1 MITPVYFCKRTH
13 KFEHVD
19 DLDEVSDLIKDKE
32 NLVWIDLN
40 KPTSEELQKIAE
52 EFNFHHLAME
62 DASQQHQRPKVD
74 AYDNF
79 YFVVFYSLSIA
90 DDENKFKAT
99 EIDMFMGENFLVT
112 IHYEDVPALKEANK
126 RWMNNADQINRDIG
140 VLLYS
145 LLDTMVDNYFPVL
158 DNLID
163 QVEELE
169 DLIFEENKGHQRNYI
184 QTTLGIKR
192 NLINMRRIAAPERDL
207 LNVLTRRDSPIFSD
221 KTNIYFQDVYDHL
234 VRVTDSL
241 DSYRDLLSGALDAN
255 LAVISNDLN
264 KVMRTLTATSIILMT
279 NALIAGI
286 YGMNFENMPE
296 LKWEY
301 GYFGVLALMV
311 IITVSLYTFFK
322 RKNWY

>member
-13 KFEHVD
+13 KFENVD
-19 DLDEVSDLIKDKE
+19 DLDEVSELIKDKE

-40 KPTSEELQKIAE
+40 SPKEEELNKVAE
-52 EFNFHHLAME
+52 EFNFHPLAVE
-62 DASQQHQRPKVD
+62 DVMQQHQRPKVD
-74 AYDNF
+74 EYENF
-79 YFVVFYSLSIA
+79 YLVIFYALSISEG
-90 DDENKFKAT
+90 DTKFKAT

-112 IHYEDVPALKEANK
+112 VHYEEIPDLKEAKK
-126 RWMNNADQINRDIG
+126 RWQSNADQINRDIG

-145 LLDTMVDNYFPVL
+145 LLDSLVDNYFPVL

-169 DLIFEENKGHQRNYI
+169 DLIFEERKGPQRNYI

-192 NLINMRRIAAPERDL
+192 NLINMRRVVAPERDL
-207 LNVLTRRDSPIFSD
+207 LNILTRRDSPIFSE

-264 KVMRTLTATSIILMT
+264 KVMRTLTAASIILMT

-286 YGMNFENMPE
+286 YGMNFDNMPE
-296 LKWEY
+296 LKWQY
-301 GYFGVLALMV
+301 GYVYCLVLMV
-311 IITVSLYTFFK
+311 VVSIGLWRLFK
-322 RKNWY
+322 HLKWF

>member
-40 KPTSEELQKIAE
+40 KPTPEELQKIAE

>member
-1 MITPVYFCKRTH
+1 MITPVYFCKRSH

-19 DLDEVSDLIKDKE
+19 NLDEVSELLKDKE

-40 KPTSEELQKIAE
+40 KPSPEELGKIAE
-52 EFNFHHLAME
+52 EFNFHHLAIE

-74 AYDNF
+74 EYNNF
-79 YFVVFYSLSIA
+79 YFVVFYSLSI
-90 DDENKFKAT
+90 DKGEDKFKAT

-112 IHYEDVPALKEANK
+112 VHYEDCPALKEANK
-126 RWMNNADQINRDIG
+126 RWMSNADQINRDIG

-145 LLDTMVDNYFPVL
+145 LLDTLVDNYFPVL

-169 DLIFEENKGHQRNYI
+169 DLIFEEKKGHQRNYI

-192 NLINMRRIAAPERDL
+192 NLITMRRIVAPERDL
-207 LNVLTRRDSPIFSD
+207 LNVLTRRDSPIFSE

-234 VRVTDSL
+234 VRVTDTL

-264 KVMRTLTATSIILMT
+264 KVMRTLTAASIILMT
-279 NALIAGI
+279 DALIAGI
-286 YGMNFENMPE
+286 YGMNFDILPE
-296 LKWEY
+296 LHWEY
-301 GYFGVLALMV
+301 GYLYCLVLMVVISLALW
-311 IITVSLYTFFK
+311 TFFK
-322 RKNWY
+322 RKNWF